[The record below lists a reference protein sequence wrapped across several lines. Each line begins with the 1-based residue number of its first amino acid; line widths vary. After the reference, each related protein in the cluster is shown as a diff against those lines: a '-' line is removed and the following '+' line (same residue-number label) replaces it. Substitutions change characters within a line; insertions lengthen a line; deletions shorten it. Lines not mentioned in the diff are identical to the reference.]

1 MQPSGNNDK
10 TSLGKVLFP
19 PRNYRTEAPVEVL
32 DTPFHAH
39 RKTSAKQFLA
49 NYSINSRHFWQGFFF
64 FFPSFSS
71 LNLELLKSSQT
82 VEVDKE
88 QKQTKN
94 PNKPQT
100 TAGETIRDKAEYSV
114 QWEIIRADSRIFFFF
129 FSFKTRKRK
138 KRTTTKSI
146 YPKPYFWNTHHQLQ
160 TKPGSQSSP
169 TNIYRH
175 DK

>member
-1 MQPSGNNDK
+1 MLTERLRPSS
-10 TSLGKVLFP
+10 SLQITALTV
-19 PRNYRTEAPVEVL
+19 
-32 DTPFHAH
+32 DTFDRA
-39 RKTSAKQFLA
+39 
-49 NYSINSRHFWQGFFF
+49 FFF
-64 FFPSFSS
+64 FPPSFSS
-71 LNLELLKSSQT
+71 LNLELLKSSQI

-146 YPKPYFWNTHHQLQ
+146 YPKPYF
-160 TKPGSQSSP
+160 
-169 TNIYRH
+169 
-175 DK
+175 